1 VKNFE
6 GTVAV
11 VTGAGAGLGLG
22 IALTLAKRGASVV
35 VADISL
41 DRASEA
47 AELIGHATAAE
58 VLGVQTDVSDPKQVD
73 DLAVAALERFGAV
86 DILCNNAG
94 TATVGYSWEAP
105 LSDWDFVFGVN
116 FMGAVHGIR
125 SFVPH
130 MLAGGRPGHIV
141 NTSSMAGLIAVPLKA
156 PYTASKHAVVGLSK
170 TLRGELQSISAP
182 IGVSVVCPGP
192 IATTMIDDEIAR
204 YRAAGPLDAASQ
216 QVLDGLKAVVD
227 QGISREQAGEIVVA
241 AIADDRFWV
250 FPNSTDYFAPF
261 DADYA
266 ELMSSK

>member
-11 VTGAGAGLGLG
+11 VTGAGSGLGLG

-35 VADISL
+35 LADISI

-47 AELIGHATAAE
+47 AGQISHATGAE
-58 VLGVQTDVSDPKQVD
+58 VLAFQTDVADQQQVD
-73 DLAVAALERFGAV
+73 DLSLAALERFGAV

-94 TATVGYSWEAP
+94 TATVGYSWEVP
-105 LSDWDFVFGVN
+105 LSDWELVFGVN

-141 NTSSMAGLIAVPLKA
+141 NTSSMAGLLAVPMKA

-170 TLRGELQSISAP
+170 TLRGELQSLSAP

-192 IATTMIDDEIAR
+192 IATNIIDDEIAR
-204 YRAAGPLDAASQ
+204 YRAAGPLDRPSQ
-216 QVLDGLKAVVD
+216 EVLDGLKAVVD
-227 QGISREQAGEIVVA
+227 QGISGEQAGQIVVD

-250 FPNSTDYFAPF
+250 FPNSTDYFGVVE
-261 DADYA
+261 ADFA
-266 ELMSSK
+266 EMMAR